1 MLQLERDNAKIMH
14 AEPKDTYTD
23 KKGRESFR
31 KKERERR
38 DKHIQVSKHEYQIYI
53 VIARHHNRMVV
64 DADVFP
70 LFLNDHYGP
79 SRAVT
84 AEVKP
89 TATTASWGRYRREYK
104 VPVGNIQGEF
114 IC

>member
-1 MLQLERDNAKIMH
+1 
-14 AEPKDTYTD
+14 
-23 KKGRESFR
+23 
-31 KKERERR
+31 
-38 DKHIQVSKHEYQIYI
+38 
-53 VIARHHNRMVV
+53 MVV

-70 LFLNDHYGP
+70 LFLDDHYGP
-79 SRAVT
+79 SQAVT

-89 TATTASWGRYRREYK
+89 TATTASWGRYRKEYE

>member
-1 MLQLERDNAKIMH
+1 MVRPHWGIFKNRKMPQWRLRPSHTE
-14 AEPKDTYTD
+14 ET
-23 KKGRESFR
+23 FR

-70 LFLNDHYGP
+70 LFLDDHYGP
-79 SRAVT
+79 SQAVT

-89 TATTASWGRYRREYK
+89 TATTASWGRYRKEYK